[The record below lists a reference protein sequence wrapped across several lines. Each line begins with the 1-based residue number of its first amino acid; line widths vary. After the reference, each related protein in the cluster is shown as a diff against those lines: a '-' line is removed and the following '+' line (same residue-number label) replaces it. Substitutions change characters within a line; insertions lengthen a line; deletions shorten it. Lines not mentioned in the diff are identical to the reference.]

1 MTKAKV
7 YGIRSRRQGALDR
20 LVVKKEQ
27 LEKQEKKVPKRI
39 DKEIGIL
46 ERLSLIFKDQ
56 QPENTADVIQYIEA
70 VENDEY

>member
-20 LVVKKEQ
+20 LLVQKEQ

-39 DKEIGIL
+39 GKEIDIL
-46 ERLSLIFKDQ
+46 ENKIKNFSRK
-56 QPENTADVIQYIEA
+56 NK
-70 VENDEY
+70 

>member
-1 MTKAKV
+1 MTKSKV

-46 ERLSLIFKDQ
+46 ENKIKSFSRK
-56 QPENTADVIQYIEA
+56 NK
-70 VENDEY
+70 

>member
-20 LVVKKEQ
+20 LVVQKEQ

-39 DKEIGIL
+39 GKEIDIL
-46 ERLSLIFKDQ
+46 ENKIKNFSRK
-56 QPENTADVIQYIEA
+56 NK
-70 VENDEY
+70 

>member
-7 YGIRSRRQGALDR
+7 YGIRSRRQGALNR

-39 DKEIGIL
+39 GKEIGIL
-46 ERLSLIFKDQ
+46 ENKIKNFSRK
-56 QPENTADVIQYIEA
+56 NK
-70 VENDEY
+70 

>member
-39 DKEIGIL
+39 GKEIGIL
-46 ERLSLIFKDQ
+46 EHKIKNFSRK
-56 QPENTADVIQYIEA
+56 NK
-70 VENDEY
+70 

>member
-20 LVVKKEQ
+20 LLVQKEQ

-39 DKEIGIL
+39 GKEMGIL
-46 ERLSLIFKDQ
+46 ENKIKNFSRK
-56 QPENTADVIQYIEA
+56 NK
-70 VENDEY
+70 

>member
-46 ERLSLIFKDQ
+46 ENKIKSFSRK
-56 QPENTADVIQYIEA
+56 NK
-70 VENDEY
+70 

>member
-46 ERLSLIFKDQ
+46 ENKIKNFSRK
-56 QPENTADVIQYIEA
+56 NK
-70 VENDEY
+70 

>member
-7 YGIRSRRQGALDR
+7 YGIRSRRQGALNR

-27 LEKQEKKVPKRI
+27 LEKQEKKIPKRI

-46 ERLSLIFKDQ
+46 ENKIKSFSRK
-56 QPENTADVIQYIEA
+56 NK
-70 VENDEY
+70 

>member
-39 DKEIGIL
+39 GKEIGIL
-46 ERLSLIFKDQ
+46 ENKIKNFSRK
-56 QPENTADVIQYIEA
+56 NK
-70 VENDEY
+70 

>member
-7 YGIRSRRQGALDR
+7 YGIRSRRQGALNR

-27 LEKQEKKVPKRI
+27 LEKQEKKIPKRI

-46 ERLSLIFKDQ
+46 ENKIKNFSRK
-56 QPENTADVIQYIEA
+56 NK
-70 VENDEY
+70 

>member
-7 YGIRSRRQGALDR
+7 YGIRSRRQGALNR

-27 LEKQEKKVPKRI
+27 LEKQEKKIPKRI

-46 ERLSLIFKDQ
+46 
-56 QPENTADVIQYIEA
+56 
-70 VENDEY
+70 